1 MKKVNLIKVERKVG
15 SQDFSSKD
23 LLAKDHSG
31 CEMYLSF
38 IEFTLCVIC
47 FTLFYLH
54 AAN

>member
-1 MKKVNLIKVERKVG
+1 MVEKKAGI
-15 SQDFSSKD
+15 QDFSSKD

-31 CEMYLSF
+31 YEMYLSF